1 MIHCSPSLSR
11 NRGISL
17 LVVMVMLLLCSLL
30 ALGAARVGWLNE
42 ALVGNISDEQRA
54 FMAAEEL
61 MRDAQRDIQ
70 NPDQR
75 PLGIGVVHYPLD
87 GPDLTRLQEL
97 LSADPMPCRNGMC
110 FPEALNTL
118 NGSGS
123 TNWWQQELATVN
135 AMRVSGALFGS
146 VTGTQTANPLLVRNV
161 PGTLN
166 HYWIEVFPY
175 TASGNTLATRTPPP
189 SRPFIYR
196 VTVVVDG
203 LKNGTRVVLQSVMSP

>member
-1 MIHCSPSLSR
+1 MIHRPPSLSR
-11 NRGISL
+11 HSGISL

-75 PLGIGVVHYPLD
+75 PLGIETVHYPLD
-87 GPDLTRLQEL
+87 GPDLTRLQQL
-97 LSADPMPCRNGMC
+97 LSAELMPCRNGMC
-110 FPEALNTL
+110 FPDALNTL

-123 TNWWQQELATVN
+123 TNWWQQGPTTVN
-135 AMRVSGALFGS
+135 AMRGSGALFGS
-146 VTGTQTANPLLVRNV
+146 VTGKQTDNPLLIRNV
-161 PGTLN
+161 SGTLN

-175 TASGNTLATRTPPP
+175 TSSGNTLASRTPPP

-203 LKNGTRVVLQSVMSP
+203 LKSGTRVVLQSVMSP